1 MSALKH
7 VIFFLAA
14 TMLLFA
20 CKKEE
25 QKEEPKEHYGTTN
38 GRTVLAYIVSDN
50 NMSAQAQI
58 DIREMLIGAKYLGD
72 KDHLMIYLDDST
84 FPRIYDVTNSNAGQA
99 YKDLTPVY
107 AFDKEVNSCS
117 YDQFLWVLNYMK
129 EAEQPSLHG
138 FLDEVALYTDLDKA
152 DGSTDCVLKVVRSVL
167 IKRTEKVSQ
176 VIRWTLRR
184 LLEL

>member
-84 FPRIYDVTNSNAGQA
+84 SQ
-99 YKDLTPVY
+99 
-107 AFDKEVNSCS
+107 E
-117 YDQFLWVLNYMK
+117 YMM
-129 EAEQPSLHG
+129 
-138 FLDEVALYTDLDKA
+138 
-152 DGSTDCVLKVVRSVL
+152 
-167 IKRTEKVSQ
+167 
-176 VIRWTLRR
+176 
-184 LLEL
+184 